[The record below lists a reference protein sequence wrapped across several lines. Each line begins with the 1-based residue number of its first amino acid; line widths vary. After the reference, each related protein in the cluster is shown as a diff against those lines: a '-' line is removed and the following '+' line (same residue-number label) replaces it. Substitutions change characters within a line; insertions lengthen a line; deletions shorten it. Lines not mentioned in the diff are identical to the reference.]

1 MHQFYEIGLNT
12 ILYMYEQQQVYSDSL
27 FLIVYGG
34 SMILALIGCI
44 YLLFRRSNAFAP
56 EVTPPLRLRRWVAA
70 FFAVMLW
77 SHLSWYILVKY
88 GFFGDSLTGIIVAAG
103 LDCMVLIPLIMG
115 MLQAMLQD
123 RRRPLWPFILASLPV
138 VAFFVVIAYRHDTV
152 LVPWVQGYFMLM
164 TVVMFIYMAFA
175 VRQYS
180 LWLRNNYADLENKE
194 VWQSFMVLAI
204 CLLVLSFYIYSSSG
218 MTYEYAVQVFDY
230 LFVVI
235 LLWRVETLQTLET
248 IDDNDDITE
257 AMGVEEVTTLHNC
270 VPQTTIPG
278 NIGSLLEQ
286 HCEGGQ
292 LYLRQDIT
300 LSELSKAIGT
310 NRYYLSLYFTR
321 QNTTYNAYINGLR
334 IQHFVRLYQ
343 EAVAVGRSFTAQQ
356 LAQESGFRSY
366 STFAA
371 AFKQRMGQTVMMW
384 MRNVAKQPL

>member
-1 MHQFYEIGLNT
+1 
-12 ILYMYEQQQVYSDSL
+12 MYDQQQVFSDS
-27 FLIVYGG
+27 FYLIVFGG
-34 SMILALIGCI
+34 AMILALIGCI

-70 FFAVMLW
+70 FFVVMLL
-77 SHLSWYILVKY
+77 SHISWYVFVKY
-88 GFFGDSLTGIIVAAG
+88 GFFGDSLTGLIVAAA

-123 RRRPLWPFILASLPV
+123 RRRPLWPFFLATLPIA
-138 VAFFVVIAYRHDTV
+138 AFFVVIAYRHDTV

-164 TVVMFIYMAFA
+164 TVIMFIYMAFA

-230 LFVVI
+230 LFIAI
-235 LLWRVETLQTLET
+235 LLWRVETLQTLENNN
-248 IDDNDDITE
+248 DNDDITG
-257 AMGVEEVTTLHNC
+257 ATGLEEVMALQSSA
-270 VPQTTIPG
+270 PQANIPD
-278 NIGSLLEQ
+278 NIGQLLE
-286 HCEGGQ
+286 HYCKGGQ

-310 NRYYLSLYFTR
+310 NRYYLSQYFTR
-321 QNTTYNAYINGLR
+321 QETTYNAYINGLR

-343 EAVAVGRSFTAQQ
+343 EAVAADRPFTAQQ

-384 MRNVAKQPL
+384 MRNAAK

>member
-1 MHQFYEIGLNT
+1 
-12 ILYMYEQQQVYSDSL
+12 MYDQQQVFSDSL
-27 FLIVYGG
+27 YLIVYGG
-34 SMILALIGCI
+34 AMILALIGCI

-56 EVTPPLRLRRWVAA
+56 EVTPPLRLRHWVAA
-70 FFAVMLW
+70 FFVVMLL
-77 SHLSWYILVKY
+77 SHISWYVFVKY
-88 GFFGDSLTGIIVAAG
+88 GFFGDSLTGIIVAAA

-123 RRRPLWPFILASLPV
+123 RRRPLWPFFLATLPV
-138 VAFFVVIAYRHDTV
+138 AAFFVVIAYRHDTV

-164 TVVMFIYMAFA
+164 TVIMFIYMAFA

-230 LFVVI
+230 LFIAI
-235 LLWRVETLQTLET
+235 LLWRVETLQTLENNN
-248 IDDNDDITE
+248 DNDDITG
-257 AMGVEEVTTLHNC
+257 ATGLEEVMALQSS
-270 VPQTTIPG
+270 VPQANIPD
-278 NIGSLLEQ
+278 NIGQLLE
-286 HCEGGQ
+286 HYCEGGQ

-310 NRYYLSLYFTR
+310 NCYYLSQYFTR
-321 QNTTYNAYINGLR
+321 QETTYNAYINGLR

-343 EAVAVGRSFTAQQ
+343 EAVAADRPFTAQQ

-384 MRNVAKQPL
+384 MRNAAK

>member
-1 MHQFYEIGLNT
+1 
-12 ILYMYEQQQVYSDSL
+12 MYDQQQVFSDSL
-27 FLIVYGG
+27 YLIVYGG
-34 SMILALIGCI
+34 AMILALIGCI

-70 FFAVMLW
+70 FFVVMLL
-77 SHLSWYILVKY
+77 SHISWYVFVKY
-88 GFFGDSLTGIIVAAG
+88 GFFGDSLTGIIVAAA

-115 MLQAMLQD
+115 TLQAMLQD
-123 RRRPLWPFILASLPV
+123 RRRPLWPFFLATLPV
-138 VAFFVVIAYRHDTV
+138 AAFFVVIAYRHDTV

-164 TVVMFIYMAFA
+164 TVIMFIYMAFA

-194 VWQSFMVLAI
+194 MWQSFMVLAI
-204 CLLVLSFYIYSSSG
+204 YLLVLSFYIYSSSG

-230 LFVVI
+230 LFIAI
-235 LLWRVETLQTLET
+235 LLWRVETLQTLENNN
-248 IDDNDDITE
+248 DNDDITG
-257 AMGVEEVTTLHNC
+257 ATGLEEVMALQSSA
-270 VPQTTIPG
+270 PQANIPA
-278 NIGSLLEQ
+278 NIGQLLE
-286 HCEGGQ
+286 HYCKGGQ

-310 NRYYLSLYFTR
+310 NRYYLSQYFTR
-321 QNTTYNAYINGLR
+321 QETTYNAYINGLR

-343 EAVAVGRSFTAQQ
+343 EAVAADRPFTAQQ

-371 AFKQRMGQTVMMW
+371 AFKQRMGQTVKMW
-384 MRNVAKQPL
+384 MCNAAK

>member
-1 MHQFYEIGLNT
+1 
-12 ILYMYEQQQVYSDSL
+12 
-27 FLIVYGG
+27 
-34 SMILALIGCI
+34 MILALIGCI

-70 FFAVMLW
+70 FFVVILV
-77 SHLSWYILVKY
+77 SHITWYVFVKY
-88 GFFGDSLTGIIVAAG
+88 GFFGDSLTGLIVAAA

-123 RRRPLWPFILASLPV
+123 RRRPLWPFFLATLPV
-138 VAFFVVIAYRHDTV
+138 AAFFVVIAYRHDTV

-164 TVVMFIYMAFA
+164 TVIMFIYMAFA

-218 MTYEYAVQVFDY
+218 MTYEYAVQVFEY
-230 LFVVI
+230 LFIAI
-235 LLWRVETLQTLET
+235 LLWRVETLQTLENNN
-248 IDDNDDITE
+248 DNDDITG
-257 AMGVEEVTTLHNC
+257 ATGLEEVMALQSSA
-270 VPQTTIPG
+270 PQANIPD
-278 NIGSLLEQ
+278 NIGQLLEQ
-286 HCEGGQ
+286 HCEGRQ

-310 NRYYLSLYFTR
+310 NRYYLSQYFTR
-321 QNTTYNAYINGLR
+321 QETTYNAYINGLR

-343 EAVAVGRSFTAQQ
+343 EAVAADRPFTAQQ

-371 AFKQRMGQTVMMW
+371 AFKQRMGQTVKMW
-384 MRNVAKQPL
+384 MRNAAK

>member
-1 MHQFYEIGLNT
+1 
-12 ILYMYEQQQVYSDSL
+12 MYEQQQVYSNSL
-27 FLIVYGG
+27 YLIFYGG
-34 SMILALIGCI
+34 SMVFALIACI
-44 YLLFRRSNAFAP
+44 YLLFRRSNAIAP
-56 EVTPPLRLRRWVAA
+56 EVTPPLRLRRWVAV
-70 FFAVMLW
+70 FFGIMLM
-77 SHLSWYILVKY
+77 SHISWYVFVKY
-88 GFFGDSLTGIIVAAG
+88 GFFGDSLTGIIVAAA
-103 LDCMVLIPLIMG
+103 LDCMVLIPFIMG

-123 RRRPLWPFILASLPV
+123 RRRPLWPFFLATLPV
-138 VAFFVVIAYRHDTV
+138 AAFFVVIAYRHDTV

-164 TVVMFIYMAFA
+164 TVIMFIYMAFA

-218 MTYEYAVQVFDY
+218 MTYEYAVQVFEY
-230 LFVVI
+230 LFIAI
-235 LLWRVETLQTLET
+235 LLWRVETLQTLENNN
-248 IDDNDDITE
+248 DNDDITG
-257 AMGVEEVTTLHNC
+257 ATGLEEVMALQSSA
-270 VPQTTIPG
+270 PQANIPA
-278 NIGSLLEQ
+278 NIGQLLE
-286 HCEGGQ
+286 HYCKGGQ

-310 NRYYLSLYFTR
+310 NRYYLSQYFTR
-321 QNTTYNAYINGLR
+321 QETTYNAYINGLR

-343 EAVAVGRSFTAQQ
+343 EAVAADRPFTAQQ

-384 MRNVAKQPL
+384 MRNAAK

>member
-1 MHQFYEIGLNT
+1 
-12 ILYMYEQQQVYSDSL
+12 MYDQQQVFSDSL
-27 FLIVYGG
+27 YLIVYGG
-34 SMILALIGCI
+34 AIILALIGCI

-70 FFAVMLW
+70 FFVVILV
-77 SHLSWYILVKY
+77 SHITWYVFVKY
-88 GFFGDSLTGIIVAAG
+88 GFFGDSLTGLIVAAA
-103 LDCMVLIPLIMG
+103 LDCMVLIPFIMG

-123 RRRPLWPFILASLPV
+123 RRRPLWPFFLATLPV
-138 VAFFVVIAYRHDTV
+138 AAFFVVIAYRHDTV

-164 TVVMFIYMAFA
+164 TVIMFIYMAFA

-218 MTYEYAVQVFDY
+218 MTYEYAVQVFEY
-230 LFVVI
+230 LFIAI
-235 LLWRVETLQTLET
+235 LLWRVETLQTLENNN
-248 IDDNDDITE
+248 DNDDITG
-257 AMGVEEVTTLHNC
+257 ATGLEEVMALQSSA
-270 VPQTTIPG
+270 PQANIPA
-278 NIGSLLEQ
+278 NIGQLLE
-286 HCEGGQ
+286 HYCKGGQ

-310 NRYYLSLYFTR
+310 NRYYLSQYFTR
-321 QNTTYNAYINGLR
+321 QETTYNAYINGLR

-343 EAVAVGRSFTAQQ
+343 EAVAADRPFTAQQ

-384 MRNVAKQPL
+384 MRNAAK

>member
-1 MHQFYEIGLNT
+1 
-12 ILYMYEQQQVYSDSL
+12 MYDQQQVISDSL
-27 FLIVYGG
+27 YLIVYGG
-34 SMILALIGCI
+34 AMILALIGCI

-70 FFAVMLW
+70 FFVVMLL
-77 SHLSWYILVKY
+77 SHISWYVFVKY
-88 GFFGDSLTGIIVAAG
+88 GFFGDSLTGLIVAAA

-123 RRRPLWPFILASLPV
+123 RRRPLWPFFLATLPV
-138 VAFFVVIAYRHDTV
+138 AAFFVVIAYRHDTV

-164 TVVMFIYMAFA
+164 TVIMFIYIAFA

-230 LFVVI
+230 LFIAI
-235 LLWRVETLQTLET
+235 LLWRVETLQTLENNN
-248 IDDNDDITE
+248 DNDDITG
-257 AMGVEEVTTLHNC
+257 ATGLEEVMALQSSA
-270 VPQTTIPG
+270 PQATIPD
-278 NIGSLLEQ
+278 NIGQLLE
-286 HCEGGQ
+286 HYCKGGQ

-310 NRYYLSLYFTR
+310 NRYYLSQYFTR
-321 QNTTYNAYINGLR
+321 QETTYNAYINGLR

-343 EAVAVGRSFTAQQ
+343 EAVAADRPFTAQQ

-384 MRNVAKQPL
+384 MRNAAK

>member
-1 MHQFYEIGLNT
+1 
-12 ILYMYEQQQVYSDSL
+12 MYDQQQVFSDS
-27 FLIVYGG
+27 FYLIVFGG
-34 SMILALIGCI
+34 AMILALIGCI

-70 FFAVMLW
+70 FFVVMLL
-77 SHLSWYILVKY
+77 SHISWYVFVKY
-88 GFFGDSLTGIIVAAG
+88 GFFGDSLTGIIVAAA
-103 LDCMVLIPLIMG
+103 LDCMVLIPFIMG

-123 RRRPLWPFILASLPV
+123 RRRPLWPFFLATLPV
-138 VAFFVVIAYRHDTV
+138 AAFFVVIAYRHDTV

-164 TVVMFIYMAFA
+164 TVIMFIYMAFA

-230 LFVVI
+230 LFIAI
-235 LLWRVETLQTLET
+235 LLWRVETLQTLENNN
-248 IDDNDDITE
+248 DNDDITG
-257 AMGVEEVTTLHNC
+257 ATGLEEVMALQSS
-270 VPQTTIPG
+270 VPQANIPD
-278 NIGSLLEQ
+278 NIGQLLE
-286 HCEGGQ
+286 HYCEGGQ

-310 NRYYLSLYFTR
+310 NRYYLSQYFTR
-321 QNTTYNAYINGLR
+321 QETTYNAYINGLR

-343 EAVAVGRSFTAQQ
+343 EAVAADRPFTAQQ

-384 MRNVAKQPL
+384 MRNAAK

>member
-1 MHQFYEIGLNT
+1 MYDQQLVFSNS
-12 ILYMYEQQQVYSDSL
+12 LYLM
-27 FLIVYGG
+27 VYGG
-34 SMILALIGCI
+34 SMIFSLIACI
-44 YLLFRRSNAFAP
+44 YLMFRRSNAIAP
-56 EVTPPLRLRRWVAA
+56 EVTSPLRLRRWVAA
-70 FFAVMLW
+70 FFVVMLL
-77 SHLSWYILVKY
+77 SHISWYVFVKY
-88 GFFGDSLTGIIVAAG
+88 GFFGDSLTGLIVAAA

-123 RRRPLWPFILASLPV
+123 RRRPLWPFFLATLPV
-138 VAFFVVIAYRHDTV
+138 AAFFVVIAYRHDTV

-164 TVVMFIYMAFA
+164 TVIMFIYMAFA

-230 LFVVI
+230 LFIAI
-235 LLWRVETLQTLET
+235 LLWRVETLQTLENNN
-248 IDDNDDITE
+248 DNDDITG
-257 AMGVEEVTTLHNC
+257 ATGLEEVMALQSSA
-270 VPQTTIPG
+270 PQANIPD
-278 NIGSLLEQ
+278 NIGQLLE
-286 HCEGGQ
+286 HYCKGGQ

-310 NRYYLSLYFTR
+310 NRYYLSQYFTR
-321 QNTTYNAYINGLR
+321 QETTYNAYINGLR

-343 EAVAVGRSFTAQQ
+343 EAVAADRPFTAQQ

-384 MRNVAKQPL
+384 MRNAAK

>member
-1 MHQFYEIGLNT
+1 
-12 ILYMYEQQQVYSDSL
+12 MYDQQQVFSDSL
-27 FLIVYGG
+27 YLIVYGG
-34 SMILALIGCI
+34 SMIFALIGCI

-70 FFAVMLW
+70 FFVVMLL
-77 SHLSWYILVKY
+77 SHISWYVFVKY
-88 GFFGDSLTGIIVAAG
+88 GFFGDSLTGLIVAAA

-123 RRRPLWPFILASLPV
+123 RRRPLWPFFLATLPV
-138 VAFFVVIAYRHDTV
+138 AAFFVVIAYRHDTV

-164 TVVMFIYMAFA
+164 TVIMFIYMAFA

-230 LFVVI
+230 LFIAI
-235 LLWRVETLQTLET
+235 LLWRVETLQTLENNN
-248 IDDNDDITE
+248 DNDDITG
-257 AMGVEEVTTLHNC
+257 ATGLEEVMALQSSA
-270 VPQTTIPG
+270 PQATIPD
-278 NIGSLLEQ
+278 NIGQLLEQ

-310 NRYYLSLYFTR
+310 NRYYLSQYFTR
-321 QNTTYNAYINGLR
+321 QETTYNAYINGLR

-343 EAVAVGRSFTAQQ
+343 EAVAADRPFTAQQ

-384 MRNVAKQPL
+384 MRNAAK

>member
-1 MHQFYEIGLNT
+1 
-12 ILYMYEQQQVYSDSL
+12 MYDQQQVFSDSL
-27 FLIVYGG
+27 YLIVYGG
-34 SMILALIGCI
+34 SMIFALIGCI

-70 FFAVMLW
+70 FFVVMLL
-77 SHLSWYILVKY
+77 SHISWYVFVKY
-88 GFFGDSLTGIIVAAG
+88 GFFGDSLTGLIVAAA

-123 RRRPLWPFILASLPV
+123 RRRPLWPFFLATLPV
-138 VAFFVVIAYRHDTV
+138 AAFFVVIAYRHDTV

-164 TVVMFIYMAFA
+164 TVIMFIYMAFA

-230 LFVVI
+230 LFIAI
-235 LLWRVETLQTLET
+235 LLWRVETLQTLENNN
-248 IDDNDDITE
+248 DNDDITG
-257 AMGVEEVTTLHNC
+257 ATGLEEVMALQSSA
-270 VPQTTIPG
+270 PQANIPD
-278 NIGSLLEQ
+278 NIGQLLEQ

-310 NRYYLSLYFTR
+310 NRYYLSQYFTR
-321 QNTTYNAYINGLR
+321 QETTYNAYINGLR

-343 EAVAVGRSFTAQQ
+343 EAVAADRPFTAQQ

-384 MRNVAKQPL
+384 MRNAAK

>member
-1 MHQFYEIGLNT
+1 
-12 ILYMYEQQQVYSDSL
+12 MYDQQQVFSDSL
-27 FLIVYGG
+27 YLIVYGG
-34 SMILALIGCI
+34 AMILALIGCI

-70 FFAVMLW
+70 FFLVMLL
-77 SHLSWYILVKY
+77 SHISWYVFVKY
-88 GFFGDSLTGIIVAAG
+88 GFFGDSLTGLIVAAA

-123 RRRPLWPFILASLPV
+123 RRRPLWPFFLATLPV
-138 VAFFVVIAYRHDTV
+138 AAFFVVIAYRHDTV

-164 TVVMFIYMAFA
+164 TVIMFIYMAFA

-194 VWQSFMVLAI
+194 MWQSFMVLAI
-204 CLLVLSFYIYSSSG
+204 YLLVLSFYIYSSSG

-230 LFVVI
+230 LFIAI
-235 LLWRVETLQTLET
+235 LLWRVETLQTLENNN
-248 IDDNDDITE
+248 DNDDITG
-257 AMGVEEVTTLHNC
+257 ATGLEEVMALQSSA
-270 VPQTTIPG
+270 PQANIPD
-278 NIGSLLEQ
+278 NIGQLLE
-286 HCEGGQ
+286 HYCKGGQ

-310 NRYYLSLYFTR
+310 NRYYLSQYFTR
-321 QNTTYNAYINGLR
+321 QETTYNAYINGLR
-334 IQHFVRLYQ
+334 IQHFVSLYQ
-343 EAVAVGRSFTAQQ
+343 EAVAADRPFTAQQ

-384 MRNVAKQPL
+384 MRNAAK

>member
-1 MHQFYEIGLNT
+1 
-12 ILYMYEQQQVYSDSL
+12 MYDQQQVFSDSL
-27 FLIVYGG
+27 YLIVYGG
-34 SMILALIGCI
+34 AMILALIGCI

-70 FFAVMLW
+70 FFVVMLL
-77 SHLSWYILVKY
+77 SHISWYVFVKY
-88 GFFGDSLTGIIVAAG
+88 GFFGDSLTGLIVAAA

-123 RRRPLWPFILASLPV
+123 RRRPLWPFFLATLPV
-138 VAFFVVIAYRHDTV
+138 AAFFVVIAYRHDTV

-164 TVVMFIYMAFA
+164 TVIMFIYMAFA

-230 LFVVI
+230 LFIAI
-235 LLWRVETLQTLET
+235 LLWRVETLQTLENNN
-248 IDDNDDITE
+248 DNDDITG
-257 AMGVEEVTTLHNC
+257 ATGLEEVMALQSSA
-270 VPQTTIPG
+270 PQANIPD
-278 NIGSLLEQ
+278 NIGQLLE
-286 HCEGGQ
+286 HYCKGGQ

-310 NRYYLSLYFTR
+310 NRYYLSQYFTR
-321 QNTTYNAYINGLR
+321 QETTYNAYINGLR

-343 EAVAVGRSFTAQQ
+343 EAVAADRPFTAQQ

-384 MRNVAKQPL
+384 MRNAAK